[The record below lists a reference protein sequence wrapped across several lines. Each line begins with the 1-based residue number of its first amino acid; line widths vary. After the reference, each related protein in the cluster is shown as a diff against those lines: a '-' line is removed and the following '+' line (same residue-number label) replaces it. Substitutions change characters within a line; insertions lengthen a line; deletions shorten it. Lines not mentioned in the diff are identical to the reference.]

1 MLIRSSLHL
10 KISRES
16 LQVRAFGQYMCTLV
30 DKDAFLK
37 STIFLKFDLLK
48 KVANKA
54 NSRSQE
60 LYFNKH
66 IMMCAGKQ
74 RDQQ

>member
-1 MLIRSSLHL
+1 
-10 KISRES
+10 
-16 LQVRAFGQYMCTLV
+16 MCTLV